1 MTVTSSISILL
12 GEAAPG
18 ISGWHESDIIAALLI
33 LVLGVALGIG
43 FVCLLLVMHYLRGGR
58 LAARR
63 AWPPIFE
70 MPERRLPCSI
80 FSLPSRW
87 LAIKSGNPYVV
98 QAALGLH
105 RPTPCSWEEGLS
117 VTNEKKLFVSP
128 PINGWVLVMG
138 AHLPDPSEDVD
149 QCFQFL
155 IGLSRKLGHV
165 QYFSTNR
172 VVNHH
177 AWVQVHQGVV
187 HRAYA
192 WIGRTVW
199 NQGRKTA
206 AEGTLGMHCFDYG
219 EEAERVRFGQNRSA
233 STEHRARFPAG
244 GALERRSRR
253 RGRPALER
261 ISRLDRRNLAVQSAL
276 DVQIEQEQT
285 ERTEDLEK
293 IRRSIFLFQ
302 RCKSSRCLKLK
313 SLFSLLTSCSTGIDA
328 E

>member
-1 MTVTSSISILL
+1 MTVMSAISMIF

-18 ISGWHESDIIAALLI
+18 ISGWHESDIVAALLI
-33 LVLGVALGIG
+33 LVLGIALGIG
-43 FVCLLLVMHYLRGGR
+43 FVCLLLVVHYLRGGR

-63 AWPPIFE
+63 AWPTTLELPD
-70 MPERRLPCSI
+70 RRTHHSV

-87 LAIKSGNPYVV
+87 LAIKSGNPYVI

-117 VTNEKKLFVSP
+117 VTNEKKLFISP
-128 PINGWVLVMG
+128 PIDGWVLVMG
-138 AHLPDPSEDVD
+138 SHLPDPAEDVD

-155 IGLSRKLGHV
+155 IELSRKLGHV

-177 AWVQVHQGVV
+177 AWVQVHQGIV

-206 AEGTLGMHCFDYG
+206 AESALALKCFEYG
-219 EEAERVRFGQNRSA
+219 EVPEPVRFSQTDPLQQNTERVCMLA
-233 STEHRARFPAG
+233 ARWSVDPAAVDSRRLKESRG
-244 GALERRSRR
+244 LTGEISRSR
-253 RGRPALER
+253 AH
-261 ISRLDRRNLAVQSAL
+261 
-276 DVQIEQEQT
+276 
-285 ERTEDLEK
+285 
-293 IRRSIFLFQ
+293 
-302 RCKSSRCLKLK
+302 
-313 SLFSLLTSCSTGIDA
+313 
-328 E
+328 